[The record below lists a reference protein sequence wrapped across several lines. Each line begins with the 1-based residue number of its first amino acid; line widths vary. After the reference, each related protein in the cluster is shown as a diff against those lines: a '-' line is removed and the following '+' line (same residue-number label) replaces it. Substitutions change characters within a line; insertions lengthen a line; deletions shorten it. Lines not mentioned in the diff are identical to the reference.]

1 MKFKSLHIR
10 LVIVFGICLLA
21 VIGALIG
28 YSAFSALQLEHFIVN
43 SAKASI
49 SNVAKDQLF
58 EKARNTGLHIV
69 GQLDKALDSARTLA
83 NVLSGVKD
91 ETIALKADRSRINS
105 ILRSVLMKNESFTGV
120 YTCWEPNAL
129 DGLDDIYINTEGHDA
144 SGRFIPY
151 WSRNDA
157 GNIALEPL
165 VDYENQDKHS
175 NGVRKGDYYL
185 LPREKKQECAT
196 DPYLYPIQ
204 GKEVR
209 MISLTVPIMTGNT
222 FHGITGVDLRLD
234 FVQEIVTQSNAQ
246 LFSGKGRMGII
257 STNGIIVAV
266 SDKPELIG
274 KHLGEWIK
282 EDWQEDMKKITS
294 GKESIETT
302 SYQYIRVIAP
312 LTIGKTRASWAVIV
326 EIPHEV
332 VLARAYH
339 LESELEQRMTNKL
352 AHQLGV
358 GLGIAII
365 ALCAIWLVSKSISI
379 PITRVIS
386 GLGETYEQLL
396 SAAFQV
402 SSASQS
408 LSDGANAH
416 AASLEETTSS
426 LDQISAMIRQ
436 NADHAEE
443 AKTMMSQTFEIVHKV
458 NTYMSDSVSSID
470 DIRRSGEESGKIVK
484 TIDEVAFQTNLLAL
498 NAAIEAARAGEAGAG
513 FAVVANEVKSL
524 AMRVSQAA
532 KTTSALIEDTIDAV
546 KKGYETTQLT
556 QQAFAENM
564 NLSAKVNELV
574 AEIASASVEQSRG
587 AETLNRSVQEL
598 ERVNREN
605 AANAEQSASTSEE
618 MTAQAEQMRLFVDEL
633 RVLIGTY
640 SDKGENN

>member
-49 SNVAKDQLF
+49 STVAKDQLL
-58 EKARNTGLHIV
+58 EKAGNTGLHIV
-69 GQLDKALDSARTLA
+69 GQLNEALDSARTLA
-83 NVLSGVKD
+83 SVLSGIKD
-91 ETIALKADRSRINS
+91 ETIGLKADRSRINS

-120 YTCWEPNAL
+120 YTGWEPNAL
-129 DGLDDIYINTEGHDA
+129 DGLDDIYINTEGHDTT
-144 SGRFIPY
+144 GRFIPY
-151 WSRNDA
+151 WSRSSA
-157 GNIALEPL
+157 GKIALEPL
-165 VDYENQDKHS
+165 TDYENLEKYE

-185 LPREKKQECAT
+185 LPREQKKECVT
-196 DPYLYPIQ
+196 EPYPYTVQ
-204 GKEVR
+204 GQNVW
-209 MISLTVPIMTGNT
+209 MISLVVPIMTGNT
-222 FHGITGVDLRLD
+222 FHGITGVDLRLN
-234 FVQEIVTQSNAQ
+234 FIQETVKQSNAQ
-246 LFSGKGRMGII
+246 LFSGKGRIGIVGP
-257 STNGIIVAV
+257 SGIIVAV

-274 KHLGEWIK
+274 KHLKEWMK

-294 GKESIETT
+294 GKESVEMT
-302 SYQYIRVIAP
+302 SHNHLQVIAP
-312 LTIGKTRASWAVIV
+312 LTIGKTRVSWAVIV
-326 EIPHEV
+326 EIPQEV
-332 VLARAYH
+332 VLTRAYH
-339 LESELEQRMTNKL
+339 LESELEHRMSKKL
-352 AHQLGV
+352 AQQIGV

-365 ALCAIWLVSKSISI
+365 ALCAIWMVSKSIAI

-386 GLGETYEQLL
+386 GLGDTYEQLL

-426 LDQISAMIRQ
+426 LEQISAMIRQ

-443 AKTMMSQTFEIVHKV
+443 ARTMVSQTLEIVNKV

-532 KTTSALIEDTIDAV
+532 KTTSGLIEDTIEAV
-546 KKGYETTQLT
+546 KKGYETTRLT

-618 MTAQAEQMRLFVDEL
+618 MSAQAEQMRLFVDDL
-633 RVLIGTY
+633 RVLIGVY
-640 SDKGENN
+640 SDKREDS